1 MTARIL
7 AGAALALF
15 LGACAAQPKP
25 QAVVPVKP
33 PKPDLRTQ
41 TVRMTLPAEALTVGE
56 AAEYIL
62 DGSGYSLVLYC
73 RQCPKTAPAIA
84 AEPVSPLAYAKP
96 NELTSAARALL
107 LVLGDGHRLIID
119 DTIHLVTFD
128 VAGGRL

>member
-7 AGAALALF
+7 AGVGLALF

-25 QAVVPVKP
+25 QPVAAIKP

-41 TVRMTLPAEALTVGE
+41 TVRMTLPPDAATVGE
-56 AAEYIL
+56 AADHIL

-73 RQCPKTAPAIA
+73 RQCPKSAPAIA
-84 AEPVSPLAYAKP
+84 AEPVSPLAYAMP
-96 NELTSAARALL
+96 DELTSAARALL
-107 LVLGDGHRLIID
+107 LILGDGRRLIID

-128 VAGGRL
+128 LSRGRP